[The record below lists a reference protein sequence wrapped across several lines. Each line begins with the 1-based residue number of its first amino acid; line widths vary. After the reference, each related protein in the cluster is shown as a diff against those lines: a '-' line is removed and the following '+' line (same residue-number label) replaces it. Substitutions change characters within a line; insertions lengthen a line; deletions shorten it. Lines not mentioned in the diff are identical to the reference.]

1 MRQKTGLADAT
12 IDHEIGKA
20 KTMIFKAFDN
30 DIVGGGTLKT
40 FKRVKKL
47 LVPGSDVRDRNTCHR
62 MSSRRTWLTQAVTSM
77 LLFAWDTIPVCVEA
91 KF

>member
-47 LVPGSDVRDRNTCHR
+47 LVPGSDVRDSYR
-62 MSSRRTWLTQAVTSM
+62 
-77 LLFAWDTIPVCVEA
+77 P
-91 KF
+91 